1 MSQDPNLFWFGCVL
15 WLVSVLVIFNLVY
28 SHPQAKVVVTQKRV
42 HPIKYAYIVNTDEEK
57 EISQLQQECARLR
70 QKLQQQSQKLRA
82 DFQHNT
88 FYQLETLLTNYP
100 TVCKVVQEHP
110 DLPAQNILPLFKPLD
125 KILANW
131 GYEAIGSPLEQVP
144 YNPQL
149 HQPDNRDISVG
160 ELVYIWFVGYQDRNL
175 EHIISPAI
183 VSRNLPKIP
192 ISTKSYVGEEVR
204 A

>member
-1 MSQDPNLFWFGCVL
+1 MSHDPNLFWFGCVL
-15 WLVSVLVIFNLVY
+15 WLVCVLVIFNFVY
-28 SHPQAKVVVTQKRV
+28 SHPPAKVVVTQNRV
-42 HPIKYAYIVNTDEEK
+42 HPIKYAYLINADEET
-57 EISQLQQECARLR
+57 EIAQLRQECARLR
-70 QKLQQQSQKLRA
+70 QKLQQQSQKLRE

-88 FYQLETLLTNYP
+88 FYQLESLLTNYP

-125 KILANW
+125 KILAHW
-131 GYEAIGSPLEQVP
+131 GYEAIGSPLEQVS

-149 HQPDNRDISVG
+149 HQPDNRDITVG
-160 ELVYIWFVGYQDRNL
+160 EKVYIWFVGYQDRNL

-192 ISTKSYVGEEVR
+192 NSTKSYAVNFT
-204 A
+204 